1 MLPEI
6 GGGIRM
12 IDESDVVDAR
22 KAGELLGLHEV
33 TVRRLARENKIPA
46 FKVGGVWRF
55 NRTSIH
61 LWAESQ
67 VSQPNLKTVLIVDD
81 DELVRDSLG
90 RIIERAGYRV
100 VTARG
105 GADALV
111 LMQAELPDL
120 LLLDLKMPDMDGP
133 TTLRH
138 IRESFGFIP
147 VIIVTG
153 YPESDLMTKTLEC
166 SPVTLVAKPVV
177 ASQLLQAVRMVLEE
191 SAVARK
197 AE

>member
-1 MLPEI
+1 
-6 GGGIRM
+6 M
-12 IDESDVVDAR
+12 IDKSDVVDAR
-22 KAGELLGLHEV
+22 KAGELLGLHKV

-61 LWAESQ
+61 RWAESQ
-67 VSQPNLKTVLIVDD
+67 LSQPNLKTVLIVDD
-81 DELVRDSLG
+81 DEYVRDSLG

-120 LLLDLKMPDMDGP
+120 VLLDLKMPDMDGP

-138 IRESFGFIP
+138 IRESFGSIP

-153 YPESDLMTKTLEC
+153 YPESNLMVKTLAYC
-166 SPVTLVAKPVV
+166 PIMLVAKPVE
-177 ASQLLQAVRMVLEE
+177 APLLLQAVRTVLEG
-191 SAVARK
+191 SAVAER
-197 AE
+197 AG